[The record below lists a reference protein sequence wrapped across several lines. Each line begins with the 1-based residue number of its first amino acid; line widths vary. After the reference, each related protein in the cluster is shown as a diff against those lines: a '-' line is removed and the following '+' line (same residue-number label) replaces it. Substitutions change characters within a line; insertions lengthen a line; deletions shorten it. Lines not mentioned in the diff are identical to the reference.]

1 MKELTQNIY
10 LTPSSEKLLI
20 DHGQNAN
27 QSFTE
32 KLQDLVLVRLNNI
45 FLKDVVYLQYC
56 LSLKVCILP
65 NNYLT
70 NINPLRS
77 CSRLVKLDLH
87 GNQIQHLPEKEF
99 WSEMSDLKLLFL
111 HNNSIGKL
119 TNVQSLSVCPN
130 LTGLTLFDTPL
141 SLNQNYR
148 HIVVNSIWS
157 LKALDNYVISD
168 EEIIEDWPMNE
179 RFKALNPR
187 LFLNFLPVLRKKA
200 SFQDEINVVKG
211 IISKINQILAHNSPV
226 LIVQSTIRGYLTR
239 KRIRKIPSHR
249 MKKQEISL
257 KNDRQEVYCPS
268 LTLLDKRKFI
278 NYIIETKQ
286 TEDYGKDMKPSF
298 IQEVEDD
305 EIGEKEI
312 VGLSFDD
319 EEKFFYTLL
328 NPKQEKERKQQK
340 TPSHLLSKEL
350 ICSVKP
356 DVRAEKIEFR
366 LPVFKAI
373 IYQVDPV
380 RCMLLSNQDIGRG
393 IRLAVRQCHSMIQ
406 NTPKPKVV
414 YQPAVSLKRKIFA
427 KMQDSFKLVPFYTVD
442 KAYEE
447 RERYKIQAEKA
458 HRVQKMYCEKI
469 IAKQNIE
476 EVLKNKSKNV
486 LKKRETDDLKLQEAL
501 QQCQLSKSKEI
512 EKAKQKYISFV
523 TDKKQRRA
531 ENLLVQKFNSQHNSL
546 TNALLRHDKLLKHE
560 NIKRKHRIMHSLEG
574 KKIYPLIPRE
584 QMLQTEHPA
593 EKVAVTSTVFQKAN
607 DKLLQARAH
616 VTSVKVQKASVE
628 PLYRIPEIQTV
639 TRETWSNDSTF

>member
-187 LFLNFLPVLRKKA
+187 LFLNFLPVLRK
-200 SFQDEINVVKG
+200 
-211 IISKINQILAHNSPV
+211 
-226 LIVQSTIRGYLTR
+226 
-239 KRIRKIPSHR
+239 
-249 MKKQEISL
+249 
-257 KNDRQEVYCPS
+257 
-268 LTLLDKRKFI
+268 
-278 NYIIETKQ
+278 
-286 TEDYGKDMKPSF
+286 
-298 IQEVEDD
+298 VEDD

>member
-340 TPSHLLSKEL
+340 TPSHLLSK
-350 ICSVKP
+350 
-356 DVRAEKIEFR
+356 
-366 LPVFKAI
+366 
-373 IYQVDPV
+373 
-380 RCMLLSNQDIGRG
+380 
-393 IRLAVRQCHSMIQ
+393 
-406 NTPKPKVV
+406 
-414 YQPAVSLKRKIFA
+414 
-427 KMQDSFKLVPFYTVD
+427 D